1 MIGYWSNVFL
11 RTLKCK
17 GLRDDFSGSHQFGN
31 DEVSQSADVS
41 GEALG
46 EKKKRTNLVM
56 LPFT

>member
-1 MIGYWSNVFL
+1 MTGYWSNVFL

-46 EKKKRTNLVM
+46 EKKRELT
-56 LPFT
+56 